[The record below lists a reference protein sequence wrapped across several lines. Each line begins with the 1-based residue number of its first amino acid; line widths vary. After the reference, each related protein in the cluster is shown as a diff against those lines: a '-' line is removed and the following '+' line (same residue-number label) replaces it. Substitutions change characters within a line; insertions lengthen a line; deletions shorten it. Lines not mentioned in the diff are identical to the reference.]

1 MSVPESNAYQDY
13 FHMHHMPSHKDVAYS
28 HPTFPGKGQLILGQ
42 EQEIL
47 CGGFDDTDS
56 LSADIYGFEVLSIS
70 LLTNVDATTSKYFAC
85 FVSLSDLSYVADLDV
100 EPYSS
105 KGGSGRT
112 FQLSVIRFKWQ
123 GYLLERIPESM
134 DHV

>member
-1 MSVPESNAYQDY
+1 MQ
-13 FHMHHMPSHKDVAYS
+13 SHKDVAYS
-28 HPTFPGKGQLILGQ
+28 HPTFPGEGQLILGQ

-56 LSADIYGFEVLSIS
+56 LSADIFGFEVFSIC
-70 LLTNVDATTSKYFAC
+70 LLNNVNSKNSKCLTC
-85 FVSLSDLSYVADLDV
+85 FVSISDLSYVADLDV

-105 KGGSGRT
+105 KGGSSRP
-112 FQLSVIRFKWQ
+112 FQLSVIRVKWQ
-123 GYLLERIPESM
+123 GYLLDRIPKSM

>member
-1 MSVPESNAYQDY
+1 
-13 FHMHHMPSHKDVAYS
+13 MPSHKDVAYS

-56 LSADIYGFEVLSIS
+56 LSADIFRFEVFSIS
-70 LLTNVDATTSKYFAC
+70 LWNNVDATNFYLAF
-85 FVSLSDLSYVADLDV
+85 FVSISDLSYVADLDV

-112 FQLSVIRFKWQ
+112 FQLSVFRFKRQ
-123 GYLLERIPESM
+123 GYLLDRIPESM
-134 DHV
+134 DHI

>member
-1 MSVPESNAYQDY
+1 MQ
-13 FHMHHMPSHKDVAYS
+13 SHKDVAYS
-28 HPTFPGKGQLILGQ
+28 HPTFPGEGQLILGQ

-56 LSADIYGFEVLSIS
+56 LSADIFGFEVFSIS
-70 LLTNVDATTSKYFAC
+70 LLNYVDATNNLC
-85 FVSLSDLSYVADLDV
+85 FVSISDLSYVADLDV

-105 KGGSGRT
+105 KRGSSRP
-112 FQLSVIRFKWQ
+112 FQLSVIRVKWQ
-123 GYLLERIPESM
+123 GYLLDRIPKSM

>member
-1 MSVPESNAYQDY
+1 MQ
-13 FHMHHMPSHKDVAYS
+13 SHKDVAYS
-28 HPTFPGKGQLILGQ
+28 HPTFPGEGQLILGQ

-56 LSADIYGFEVLSIS
+56 LSADIFGFEVFSIC
-70 LLTNVDATTSKYFAC
+70 LLNNVNSKNSKVCLTC
-85 FVSLSDLSYVADLDV
+85 FVSISDLSYVADLDV

-112 FQLSVIRFKWQ
+112 FQLSVFRFKWQ
-123 GYLLERIPESM
+123 GHLLERIPESM
-134 DHV
+134 DHI

>member
-1 MSVPESNAYQDY
+1 
-13 FHMHHMPSHKDVAYS
+13 MHHMPSHKDVAYS

-56 LSADIYGFEVLSIS
+56 LSADIFRFEVFSIS
-70 LLTNVDATTSKYFAC
+70 LWNNVDATNSKSLLSI
-85 FVSLSDLSYVADLDV
+85 FVSISDLSYVADLDV

-112 FQLSVIRFKWQ
+112 FRLSVIRFKWQ
-123 GYLLERIPESM
+123 GYLMERIPESM
-134 DHV
+134 DHI